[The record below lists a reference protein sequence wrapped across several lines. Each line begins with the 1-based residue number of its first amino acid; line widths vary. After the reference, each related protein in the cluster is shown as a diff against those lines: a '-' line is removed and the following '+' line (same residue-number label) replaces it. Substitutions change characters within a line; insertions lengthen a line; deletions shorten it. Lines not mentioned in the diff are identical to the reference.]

1 MAGISVRLPL
11 SVDVIDGP
19 YGLHKELK
27 DSVRQN
33 LKMLLLTIPGERIMN
48 PDFGVGLQKLLFE
61 NDTKDT
67 RGRIHDRIRSQV
79 AKYMPFI
86 KVRDSILPDYGSVPP
101 GQVNTLFIEIEYYI
115 EPLSAEDILKISLS
129 SIVIT

>member
-11 SVDVIDGP
+11 SDDVIDGP

>member
-1 MAGISVRLPL
+1 MAGLSPKLPVL
-11 SVDVIDGP
+11 RDSSDG
-19 YGLHKELK
+19 YALTKTYTEMVL
-27 DSVRQN
+27 QN
-33 LKMLLLTIPGERIMN
+33 LKNLLLTIPGERIMN